1 MLQVYGS
8 RQGALQVLEWQERLP
23 PEAVWIDLVE
33 PTPEE
38 DRQVEAW
45 LGVSIPTREE
55 MQEVEESS
63 RLYQENGA
71 VYMTALVVWRADINE
86 PVNTPITFILTPQ
99 HLVTV
104 RYADPHPFRT
114 FLARCTKQPE
124 TVMASDSAFV
134 ALLDAIV
141 DRSADLLERV
151 GADLEAI
158 SSQVFRRENTGER
171 RGRRL
176 VRRRPA
182 DLQAIILRI
191 GEDHDLATKVRE
203 SLLSLNRLLIFF
215 TEAGEA
221 VMQRGKGLRGHL
233 KTISRDIRSLN
244 EHAAYLE
251 AKETFLLDAALGLI
265 NIQQNAIIKI
275 FSVMAVIFMPPTLV
289 ASIYGMN
296 FEFMPE
302 LKWEHG
308 YPFAILL
315 MIAAAVLPYLYFKW
329 RKWL

>member
-8 RQGALQVLEWQERLP
+8 RQGEFRVLERQERLP
-23 PEAVWIDLVE
+23 SEAVWIDLVE

-38 DRQVEAW
+38 DKQVEGW
-45 LGVSIPTREE
+45 LGTSIPTREE

-71 VYMTALVVWRADINE
+71 VYMTALVVWRADANE
-86 PVNTPITFILTPQ
+86 PINTPISFILTAQ

-104 RYADPHPFRT
+104 RYADPQPFRT
-114 FLARCTKQPE
+114 FLARCAKQPE
-124 TVMASDSAFV
+124 TVTASDSAFI

-141 DRSADLLERV
+141 DRAADLLERV
-151 GADLEAI
+151 GADLESVSGHI
-158 SSQVFRRENTGER
+158 FRRENAG
-171 RGRRL
+171 GRRRRRFA
-176 VRRRPA
+176 RRRPA

-203 SLLSLNRLLIFF
+203 SLLSLDRLLIFF
-215 TEAGEA
+215 SEAGEA
-221 VMQRGKGLRGHL
+221 VLQRGKGLRAHL
-233 KTISRDIRSLN
+233 KTLSRDIRSLN

-275 FSVMAVIFMPPTLV
+275 VSVMAVIFMPPTLV

-296 FEFMPE
+296 FDFMPE

-308 YPFAILL
+308 YPFALLL
-315 MIAAAVLPYLYFKW
+315 MVASAVMPYLFFKL